1 MASCSYIYINIYIF
15 IYIYINIYIYIY
27 IYIYINIYIYIY
39 IQSNLTERPPPNKD
53 PLPTKTAQN
62 PPERNYS
69 IFSLRIETPC
79 QQRPETAF
87 SLPKDHIS
95 PVNKDHFQK

>member
-1 MASCSYIYINIYIF
+1 MLKSCASIGCAKTQVSRVSF
-15 IYIYINIYIYIY
+15 H
-27 IYIYINIYIYIY
+27 

-69 IFSLRIETPC
+69 IFTLRIETPC
-79 QQRPETAF
+79 QQRPETTF
-87 SLPKDHIS
+87 FLPKDHVS
-95 PVNKDHFQK
+95 PVNKDHFQKYTFPSLFVDINFSA

>member
-1 MASCSYIYINIYIF
+1 M
-15 IYIYINIYIYIY
+15 
-27 IYIYINIYIYIY
+27 YIYIY

-69 IFSLRIETPC
+69 TFSLRIETPC

-87 SLPKDHIS
+87 FLPKDHVS
-95 PVNKDHFQK
+95 PVNKDLFQNKHFQVSLLSEISQPDFQ

>member
-1 MASCSYIYINIYIF
+1 MCVCVYTVIPDRETTHE
-15 IYIYINIYIYIY
+15 
-27 IYIYINIYIYIY
+27 
-39 IQSNLTERPPPNKD
+39 QG
-53 PLPTKTAQN
+53 PLSTKTAQN

-69 IFSLRIETPC
+69 IFPLRIETPC

-87 SLPKDHIS
+87 FLPKAHVT

>member
-1 MASCSYIYINIYIF
+1 MCV
-15 IYIYINIYIYIY
+15 YIYIY
-27 IYIYINIYIYIY
+27 MYMYIY

-69 IFSLRIETPC
+69 IFPLRIETPC
-79 QQRPETAF
+79 QQRPETACF
-87 SLPKDHIS
+87 LPKDHVS
-95 PVNKDHFQK
+95 PVNKDLFQK